1 MINYFLRIRCL
12 FSKSSKKS
20 FYGLNTIHP
29 ILASVGQR
37 IITLE
42 HLGDQCLSICVAMFG
57 TCVGPMYKQQEDG
70 RAEGNFHMSILAGNE
85 ALKPKPSLS
94 STFTLQPAAV
104 PVALT
109 SSMPFHTLSP
119 FLALKSSALQLL
131 SPGTASWYHSAS
143 ATLHLISHLSR
154 KHPFALVLPLDEQ
167 RREPIFNSKAF
178 EQTLYRK
185 TLCSIVVKH
194 SMLHLCPGDFSG
206 L

>member
-1 MINYFLRIRCL
+1 MVPGFLTKLSTLWLYHRLLINTPPGLSRHSIIFCKYILSHFFKFPNTCAFCHLLDFLMMNYFLRIRCL

-70 RAEGNFHMSILAGNE
+70 RAEGNFHMSILAENE

-94 STFTLQPAAV
+94 STFTLQPQQ
-104 PVALT
+104 
-109 SSMPFHTLSP
+109 
-119 FLALKSSALQLL
+119 FL
-131 SPGTASWYHSAS
+131 
-143 ATLHLISHLSR
+143 
-154 KHPFALVLPLDEQ
+154 
-167 RREPIFNSKAF
+167 
-178 EQTLYRK
+178 
-185 TLCSIVVKH
+185 
-194 SMLHLCPGDFSG
+194 
-206 L
+206 

>member
-1 MINYFLRIRCL
+1 MCGHVWDMCGTNVQTTGGWEGGREFPYVH
-12 FSKSSKKS
+12 SSWKWS
-20 FYGLNTIHP
+20 LEAQALSVFHFY
-29 ILASVGQR
+29 
-37 IITLE
+37 
-42 HLGDQCLSICVAMFG
+42 
-57 TCVGPMYKQQEDG
+57 
-70 RAEGNFHMSILAGNE
+70 
-85 ALKPKPSLS
+85 PSA
-94 STFTLQPAAV
+94 AAV

-167 RREPIFNSKAF
+167 SREPIFNSKAF

-185 TLCSIVVKH
+185 TLCSIIVKH

-206 L
+206 LWKPFPSCVLKASA